1 MAPTTGV
8 YGVYFSG
15 ASTGSPSTLARRAVD
30 PPAVISANAVS
41 AWDITVRSA
50 ADTRDD
56 LDGRVFTFNWTM
68 YLVSNGANFR
78 LHNTIYIVT
87 GDGYRYSQAL
97 RGIDPN
103 RAAFYANSKGLIDAG
118 NPLYHDFRGTNA
130 SATGLPSGG
139 AGGGNITYQLPE
151 YPIFFSDVDPSVA
164 HNAEVNRVLGELAI
178 PTVPAAPILLPTPAP
193 TFVGNVSGNQSNINV
208 GGTFTFSTQNTL
220 TYEIVIRRGATGP
233 GDTPPNCVSDYDPA
247 NPCNRVLTGT
257 ALTGSHAVL
266 WDGRDNSGNPFP
278 VGNFDAQIVGRNG
291 EVHFPMADVEANFYG
306 GPTLTKLNGNFAGG
320 SPTTVY
326 YDDRGYRA
334 ANGFL
339 VGVLNGHL
347 CGATSPISQP
357 APTHS
362 LVGVDSADPNLA
374 GPGKYY
380 RWWTGT
386 SDTNTDCA
394 ASANEFFGTA
404 KTLDLWALEKTV
416 EYYPEIEIIDAATGV
431 DVGTAVAVS
440 PLVLPGDTAYGTFTF
455 YNAGDTTATGV
466 TYGVTIGNPSLPAT
480 CPASVNITVP
490 NPPPGIT
497 YTYNP
502 VTCVVTLNNM
512 PGSLAPGQTLGFSF
526 NYVVA
531 PANPGPIPV
540 NTTISAGNETCVIV
554 NDCAPNQAQAITN
567 IAKPVINVSKSSV
580 PAPGTN
586 VLIGDTIT
594 YTLTV
599 NISNAP
605 LTGNLVLTDTLG
617 PGLSFGSVT
626 ANPGSHFTPDVS
638 NAPLLEFVLPTGKG
652 IGTYTI
658 TYTAIVNSSAG
669 TTVANQ
675 VTAIGGVDPSD
686 PNPPQPTCGPC
697 SLEHDVLRPTV
708 TVSKASNPASG
719 TAVSP
724 GQTIT
729 YTVTVVVANAA
740 TNEDAT
746 ITDTL
751 SANQTFGSVT
761 SSTGFTG
768 CVGALTCTL
777 PAGTPPGTYTLEYTA
792 TVNAN
797 ATGTVGNNVVA
808 TNPPGGDPDPTCPTT
823 CSTTHP
829 LNPVVTLSKSANP
842 ASGTAVAAGQTI
854 TYTVSVNV
862 ANAAL
867 LSDVVVT
874 DAIGAGLTFQSVSSS
889 TGFINCP
896 TGALTCTLPTGTAVG
911 TYNLVYTATVDADAT
926 VSVSNSVTATGG
938 NDPND
943 PANPQPSC
951 TTPTGCETEHPLVA
965 NVTIV
970 KSGPAESGGTS
981 NGVAEPGETLTYTIT
996 LSNSGGVNFTNY
1008 GFVENVPNGAT
1019 LTSVTGAGVTACVT
1033 PVVGVGTCNI
1043 TVASVPA
1050 DGSTTVTVVFQV
1062 ADPIPAGVSAIT
1074 NLITGGDIPPN
1085 CPSPN
1090 VCTVTTPTEGRVAI
1104 AKTVADANSNGIA
1117 EPGETLTWTI
1127 TLTNDGGAAVTGYG
1141 LTDPLDPNTTFSSAT
1156 NGGSHSAGTVT
1167 WTGLTVPAQGTLVLT
1182 VVTTV
1187 NNPIPD
1193 GVTVISN
1200 LVHETGGTPPDCSAT
1215 PTPANCASIP
1225 TAANVTVAKSLSGE
1239 SITADGIAEPG
1250 EQLTY
1255 TITLRN
1261 HGGTAAMNVIVNEI
1275 VPLHTVFVSGTPGW
1289 SCVAGSPAGTACD
1302 SVVNVPPADAGG
1314 SPGVTTLTFTVQVV
1328 NPLPAGVTEI
1338 ANAVA
1343 IDDGTPPNCAVTPN
1357 DPACVVTPT
1366 INLNFVKSV
1375 ESVTAIGPGTFW
1387 VAYRIDLANTGGS
1400 PVSYTLTDTPD
1411 FTPMG
1416 VTVTGNGIAA
1426 TTNGVLNPALPGGA
1440 FTVVNGT
1447 AVQISAN
1454 AVTLAVGASHSYTV
1468 RIPIAVSAGSLGNA
1482 VCTGAPGNGLYNSAA
1497 VTGSFVRD
1505 SNACAPVSGD
1515 QPLIRLVKSVRLG
1528 VDNNGDNYGNVGD
1541 VLHYTFV
1548 ISNPGTMALSAIDL
1562 IDPRVTDLQCDA
1574 TTAYGEPLRVL
1585 RGDELFL
1592 GVFEELLGGSLAP
1605 GDSIMCSATYTITAQ
1620 DVMNRRV
1627 VNSATTHGASPD
1639 GQVVSSTST
1648 AIYSNIR

>member
-1 MAPTTGV
+1 MLVVAGLAAFSSQVAAEGSRNLHPSTYPASGARAVMDLSGGTTYGGVATSRQFLYVYAQAGEYILLGSRNRVADGATEGPIRLYGPRIVGAPVGSGGFGPKGNEGTPAALGTPAFICDGTGTGGNGPGRGLIPTRAAELARPSSADGSVTAPDSWTPCYYVAPTTGV

-761 SSTGFTG
+761 SST
-768 CVGALTCTL
+768 
-777 PAGTPPGTYTLEYTA
+777 
-792 TVNAN
+792 
-797 ATGTVGNNVVA
+797 
-808 TNPPGGDPDPTCPTT
+808 
-823 CSTTHP
+823 
-829 LNPVVTLSKSANP
+829 
-842 ASGTAVAAGQTI
+842 
-854 TYTVSVNV
+854 
-862 ANAAL
+862 
-867 LSDVVVT
+867 
-874 DAIGAGLTFQSVSSS
+874 
-889 TGFINCP
+889 
-896 TGALTCTLPTGTAVG
+896 
-911 TYNLVYTATVDADAT
+911 
-926 VSVSNSVTATGG
+926 
-938 NDPND
+938 
-943 PANPQPSC
+943 
-951 TTPTGCETEHPLVA
+951 
-965 NVTIV
+965 
-970 KSGPAESGGTS
+970 
-981 NGVAEPGETLTYTIT
+981 
-996 LSNSGGVNFTNY
+996 
-1008 GFVENVPNGAT
+1008 
-1019 LTSVTGAGVTACVT
+1019 
-1033 PVVGVGTCNI
+1033 
-1043 TVASVPA
+1043 
-1050 DGSTTVTVVFQV
+1050 
-1062 ADPIPAGVSAIT
+1062 
-1074 NLITGGDIPPN
+1074 
-1085 CPSPN
+1085 
-1090 VCTVTTPTEGRVAI
+1090 
-1104 AKTVADANSNGIA
+1104 
-1117 EPGETLTWTI
+1117 
-1127 TLTNDGGAAVTGYG
+1127 
-1141 LTDPLDPNTTFSSAT
+1141 
-1156 NGGSHSAGTVT
+1156 
-1167 WTGLTVPAQGTLVLT
+1167 
-1182 VVTTV
+1182 
-1187 NNPIPD
+1187 
-1193 GVTVISN
+1193 
-1200 LVHETGGTPPDCSAT
+1200 
-1215 PTPANCASIP
+1215 
-1225 TAANVTVAKSLSGE
+1225 
-1239 SITADGIAEPG
+1239 
-1250 EQLTY
+1250 
-1255 TITLRN
+1255 
-1261 HGGTAAMNVIVNEI
+1261 
-1275 VPLHTVFVSGTPGW
+1275 
-1289 SCVAGSPAGTACD
+1289 
-1302 SVVNVPPADAGG
+1302 
-1314 SPGVTTLTFTVQVV
+1314 
-1328 NPLPAGVTEI
+1328 
-1338 ANAVA
+1338 
-1343 IDDGTPPNCAVTPN
+1343 
-1357 DPACVVTPT
+1357 
-1366 INLNFVKSV
+1366 
-1375 ESVTAIGPGTFW
+1375 
-1387 VAYRIDLANTGGS
+1387 
-1400 PVSYTLTDTPD
+1400 
-1411 FTPMG
+1411 
-1416 VTVTGNGIAA
+1416 
-1426 TTNGVLNPALPGGA
+1426 
-1440 FTVVNGT
+1440 
-1447 AVQISAN
+1447 
-1454 AVTLAVGASHSYTV
+1454 
-1468 RIPIAVSAGSLGNA
+1468 
-1482 VCTGAPGNGLYNSAA
+1482 
-1497 VTGSFVRD
+1497 
-1505 SNACAPVSGD
+1505 
-1515 QPLIRLVKSVRLG
+1515 
-1528 VDNNGDNYGNVGD
+1528 
-1541 VLHYTFV
+1541 
-1548 ISNPGTMALSAIDL
+1548 
-1562 IDPRVTDLQCDA
+1562 
-1574 TTAYGEPLRVL
+1574 
-1585 RGDELFL
+1585 
-1592 GVFEELLGGSLAP
+1592 
-1605 GDSIMCSATYTITAQ
+1605 
-1620 DVMNRRV
+1620 
-1627 VNSATTHGASPD
+1627 
-1639 GQVVSSTST
+1639 
-1648 AIYSNIR
+1648 